1 MRDADVYVKLILV
14 VVLYLL
20 VSSLTLDEVK
30 GKSKHEAG
38 DQWLM
43 LVPCVSIIFTCH
55 LLLVSYSPS

>member
-43 LVPCVSIIFTCH
+43 LVPCVSIIFTCCC
-55 LLLVSYSPS
+55 